1 MLDPLTLLP
10 AVSPY
15 LRFSGDQE
23 CYYEEDLRILSSMS
37 KKEHMKGNET
47 MLDFRTSKFV
57 LRISRDSYQV
67 SSLGETRNVKV
78 SVAVDNNVSY
88 VILPATEE
96 APAGTSEQPDLEYYT
111 GTSLY

>member
-67 SSLGETRNVKV
+67 SSLGG
-78 SVAVDNNVSY
+78 
-88 VILPATEE
+88 PATSKSQHRLGEKCQ
-96 APAGTSEQPDLEYYT
+96 GLC
-111 GTSLY
+111 GN